1 MFLLEGGNQRGAQ
14 IMHRHCSSGISL
26 HVLLPYS
33 VNVIEGFIEVNKSN
47 MSWGLEDSVTCHF
60 ICVLGLKLNAYLLRL
75 RHLKRVAEEVA
86 IYKAAEPFYH

>member
-1 MFLLEGGNQRGAQ
+1 MGLALGLGRVS
-14 IMHRHCSSGISL
+14 MCKMWKSISN
-26 HVLLPYS
+26 VAVPCS

-75 RHLKRVAEEVA
+75 RHLKWVAGKVA
-86 IYKAAEPFYH
+86 K